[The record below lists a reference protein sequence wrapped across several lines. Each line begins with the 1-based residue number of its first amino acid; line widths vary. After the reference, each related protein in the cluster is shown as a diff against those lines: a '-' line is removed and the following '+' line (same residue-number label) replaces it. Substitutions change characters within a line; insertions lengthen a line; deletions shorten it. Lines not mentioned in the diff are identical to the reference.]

1 MAADGTRSGRRPRGP
16 SDPDRR
22 ERIARAAITVVGE
35 RGVEALTHRAVAA
48 AAGVPLGSTT
58 YHFASLDD
66 LLEVALHVA
75 AHDHVRRLRDWEAA
89 LPAGADIAAA
99 LADLAV
105 WSLSEEERPRTVVE
119 YELYVAALHRPRLRA
134 ASCAWDTALT
144 ELFAS
149 RTDAGTGRLLAAT
162 FCGLVMQALLADH
175 PPDRSDVEA
184 LFRRAVDGTPPPGG
198 AARARSRSRT

>member
-1 MAADGTRSGRRPRGP
+1 VATNGTNGGRRPRGP

-48 AAGVPLGSTT
+48 TAGVPLGSTT
-58 YHFASLDD
+58 YHFATLDD

-75 AHDHVRRLRDWEAA
+75 AEDNVLRLRAWEAA

-99 LADLAV
+99 LADLAIQ
-105 WSLSEEERPRTVVE
+105 SLSGEERPRTVVE
-119 YELYVAALHRPRLRA
+119 YELYIAALHRPRLRT
-134 ASCAWDTALT
+134 ASFAWDAAMA

-149 RTDAGTGRLLAAT
+149 RTDPLTGQLLAAT
-162 FCGLVMQALLADH
+162 FCGLVMQALLADP
-175 PPDRSDVEA
+175 PPDRAEVEA
-184 LFRRAVDGTPPPGG
+184 LFRRAMAGSQPVSESTKHWQ
-198 AARARSRSRT
+198 